1 MKKHFKLFSVS
12 APDEILS
19 SGSTPADLID
29 DKIERAEIDQST
41 RIPVLVFYASAVF
54 WLLFGTLMALI
65 ASIKLHNP
73 EFLSEWQFLTFG
85 LVRSAHLNAVAY
97 GWAATAGIGTGIWL
111 FSRLCR
117 TKLVNP
123 ILPVIA
129 AIFWNIGLGVG
140 IYGIL
145 SGDSR
150 SIEWLEA
157 PAYSTPLIFLS
168 FALISVWGVLML
180 FNRKC
185 KHLYVSIW
193 YLFAGFFWFPW
204 LYGTAQVL
212 LIMEPVQGTVQAAV
226 NWWYGHNALG
236 LFFTPI
242 GLASAY
248 YFIPKI
254 IGRPVHSYYLSIIGF
269 WTLALFYS
277 WNGMHHLI
285 GGPIPVWMVS
295 ASIVAS
301 WMMIIPVVTTAIN
314 HHMTMKGYFHIL
326 KTSPALRFIVFG
338 AMMYTASSLQG
349 ITMAFRDLNKITHF
363 THYTVGHAHL
373 GLYMFFTM
381 MMFGAMYYIV
391 PRLVNW
397 EWPSSTMIK
406 VHFWC
411 AALGSGLMVGSLT
424 VGGLIQGLALN
435 DPKVPFM
442 AIVSLVQPFL
452 IFRSLSGTMIAVGHI
467 VFAVLFIMML
477 LKLGS
482 KQSGPTLFEEEQ
494 RDNGGQP

>member
-1 MKKHFKLFSVS
+1 MKNRFKLLSAS
-12 APDEILS
+12 APSEVHT
-19 SGSTPADLID
+19 GGASTIHLTD
-29 DKIERAEIDQST
+29 DKIERAEIDKST
-41 RIPVLVFYASAVF
+41 RIPVLIYYSSAIF
-54 WLLFGTLMALI
+54 WLLFGTLMAII
-65 ASIKLHNP
+65 ASIKLHTP
-73 EFLSEWQFLTFG
+73 SFLGDYSFLTFG

-97 GWAATAGIGTGIWL
+97 GWGATAGIGTGIWL

-117 TKLVNP
+117 AKLVNP
-123 ILPVIA
+123 ILPIIA
-129 AIFWNIGLGVG
+129 AVFWNIGIAVG

-168 FALISVWGVLML
+168 FALISIWGVLML
-180 FNRKC
+180 FKRKC
-185 KHLYVSIW
+185 AHLYVSIW

-204 LYGTAQVL
+204 LYGTAQVM

-226 NWWYGHNALG
+226 NWWYAHNALG

-285 GGPIPVWMVS
+285 GGPIPVWMVT

-301 WMMIIPVVTTAIN
+301 WMMIIPVISTAIN
-314 HHMTMKGYFHIL
+314 HHMTMKGYFELL
-326 KTSPALRFIVFG
+326 KSSPALRFVVFG

-363 THYTVGHAHL
+363 TQYTVGHAHL
-373 GLYMFFTM
+373 GLYMFYTM
-381 MMFGAMYYIV
+381 MMFGSMYYIV

-411 AALGSGLMVGSLT
+411 TALGSGLMVGSLT
-424 VGGLIQGLALN
+424 VGGLIQGLALY
-435 DPKVPFM
+435 DAKIPFM
-442 AIVSLVQPFL
+442 AIVSLMQPFL
-452 IFRSLSGTMIAVGHI
+452 IFRSISGIMIAIGHI
-467 VFAVLFIMML
+467 VFGVLFIMMI
-477 LKLGS
+477 LKVGS
-482 KQSGPTLFEEEQ
+482 KQSGPTLLNEVE
-494 RDNGGQP
+494 NGGEKL